1 VRRLPRSHS
10 WRLVANR
17 AGFVSPPHDSPSEAL
32 QISTDVILSAV
43 MLAALHLRWLALRS
57 LLTTPAIFNDL
68 NLTIDTS

>member
-1 VRRLPRSHS
+1 MNIPSITFMASCR
-10 WRLVANR
+10 N
-17 AGFVSPPHDSPSEAL
+17 PSEAL

-43 MLAALHLRWLALRS
+43 MLAAFHLGWLALRS